1 MPKAPTATTTTANVP
16 DTFTRRRTR
25 NSDNQLSK
33 SMHVLESLLV
43 EHDYTAAILTVQ
55 ERKVLNQGL
64 HLVYQRTESVEQFIR
79 EVLLVPEV
87 DLSRWEHKTRLVR
100 WYLSLVEQGVF
111 EEMEM
116 RRVLKSTLT

>member
-1 MPKAPTATTTTANVP
+1 
-16 DTFTRRRTR
+16 
-25 NSDNQLSK
+25 
-33 SMHVLESLLV
+33 MHVLESLLV
-43 EHDYTAAILTVQ
+43 KHDYTATILTVQ

-87 DLSRWEHKTRLVR
+87 DLSRREHMTRLVR
-100 WYLSLVEQGVF
+100 WYLSMVEQGVF

-116 RRVLKSTLT
+116 RRVLRSTLT

>member
-1 MPKAPTATTTTANVP
+1 
-16 DTFTRRRTR
+16 
-25 NSDNQLSK
+25 
-33 SMHVLESLLV
+33 MHVLESLLV

>member
-1 MPKAPTATTTTANVP
+1 MPKASTATTTTANVP

-33 SMHVLESLLV
+33 SMNVLESLLV
-43 EHDYTAAILTVQ
+43 EHDYTAAILPVQ
-55 ERKVLNQGL
+55 EL
-64 HLVYQRTESVEQFIR
+64 HLMYQRTESVEQFIR
-79 EVLLVPEV
+79 KLLLVPEV